1 MSNAT
6 ERFLEMVKAHFEEK
20 GHYVGWATVDKAKQM
35 VVQIKSESGYFV
47 SAKFGIQGEHVI
59 IYDEWGRS
67 VAVKP
72 TKANLED
79 VKSWAYD

>member
-1 MSNAT
+1 MTSAT

-20 GHYVGWATVDKAKQM
+20 GHHVGWVKIDDSKQM

-47 SAKFGIQGEHVI
+47 SAKFGIRGEHVI
-59 IYDEWGRS
+59 IYDEWGRT

-79 VKSWAYD
+79 VKSWAYS